1 VGEGRDGCGSL
12 VGVEVTTNVGLAL
25 APLLLLALGFVVWV
39 LVDIARAEQV
49 QHLPK
54 WGWAIISV
62 ISIPVGG
69 IVYLLMGRDRG
80 H

>member
-1 VGEGRDGCGSL
+1 M
-12 VGVEVTTNVGLAL
+12 EVTTNVGLAL
-25 APLLLLALGFVVWV
+25 APLLLLALAFVVWV

-54 WGWAIISV
+54 WGRAIISV

-80 H
+80 R

>member
-1 VGEGRDGCGSL
+1 MAD
-12 VGVEVTTNVGLAL
+12 VEVNTTVALAL
-25 APLLLLALGFVVWV
+25 APLFLVALGFVVWV

-54 WGWAIISV
+54 WGWAIIAV

-80 H
+80 R